1 MQRERRSR
9 AVAYQALASHVVV
22 GADPHGRV
30 QVEAFERDRRL
41 SVVPWLGLVRLT
53 VMPLE
58 VVEQSLRDGHLPTPD
73 ERVRIQVLL
82 SAERMGREP
91 ARGRS

>member
-1 MQRERRSR
+1 MQRERRSG

-41 SVVPWLGLVRLT
+41 SVVPWLGLISLT
-53 VMPLE
+53 VVCMPIE
-58 VVEQSLRDGHLPTPD
+58 VVEQSLLDGHLRTPD
-73 ERVRIQVLL
+73 AVR
-82 SAERMGREP
+82 RRRRP
-91 ARGRS
+91 